1 MGVPKS
7 RMQQPW
13 DSGRCRRP
21 RQGWERLGFRIA
33 VVPQPRLAVCSVTCP
48 AQVPSA
54 LLSLAWDAA
63 VMADVEAAAEEQRSP
78 LRPELLARAQTLS

>member
-1 MGVPKS
+1 MWDAQAGAVGGVRAPG
-7 RMQQPW
+7 RGGTGGL
-13 DSGRCRRP
+13 SGLLAPFPGCAQCCCR
-21 RQGWERLGFRIA
+21 
-33 VVPQPRLAVCSVTCP
+33 

-78 LRPELLARAQTLS
+78 LRPELLARAQPLS